1 MKLTPSCS
9 RTLRRYSAIDLIDL
23 WSGATPY
30 RTRPYGVGSR
40 SSTSTRIETGG
51 SRAAACLIRASAVYR
66 PAGPD
71 PITATW
77 RVCIPL
83 DSALS
88 GPPLVA
94 GLQHSPISARPHLD
108 PGHLDQ

>member
-9 RTLRRYSAIDLIDL
+9 STLRRYSAIDLIDL

-40 SSTSTRIETGG
+40 SSTSTRIVRGG
-51 SRAAACLIRASAVYR
+51 SSAADCLISASAVYR

-88 GPPLVA
+88 APPLVA
-94 GLQHSPISARPHLD
+94 GLLDRCYPSQRQRDRPI
-108 PGHLDQ
+108 